1 MVNIEN
7 SVEKVF
13 KEEELTELLKSIG
26 LIKSRQYRKH
36 VQKLRLKNIDDS
48 RNYFVEIIEQN
59 ELMSKKHKKVCTTLN
74 YIEDFLF

>member
-26 LIKSRQYRKH
+26 LIKSR
-36 VQKLRLKNIDDS
+36 
-48 RNYFVEIIEQN
+48 
-59 ELMSKKHKKVCTTLN
+59 
-74 YIEDFLF
+74 